1 MRWRRLGATLDAHAS
16 QTAGPVE
23 VSTSGRQSMPTPSAP
38 SAGDQPAGDFEL
50 DDMLAGAKPTLR
62 WGGRRLKQPEFEAG
76 RVVILNGT
84 SSAGK
89 STIAKLFCEARA
101 ALGDLWLPVA
111 IDDFNAKLP
120 EQWFS
125 GGDFKGQF
133 SQDGVR
139 FEPAGG
145 GLQVR
150 VGELGR
156 RFYGAYHR
164 TVGAI
169 ARAGFNVIVD
179 EVAFDEATIVD
190 WSAALRGL
198 PVAWVAVRCDPAVAQ
213 ARELERGDRLPGL
226 ALGLSAVVHMHAS
239 YDLELDTTE
248 LSPDEA
254 CTRLTE
260 MVTARSP
267 RTSPEPR

>member
-1 MRWRRLGATLDAHAS
+1 MN
-16 QTAGPVE
+16 
-23 VSTSGRQSMPTPSAP
+23 
-38 SAGDQPAGDFEL
+38 
-50 DDMLAGAKPTLR
+50 
-62 WGGRRLKQPEFEAG
+62 QPEFEAG

-89 STIAKLFCEARA
+89 STISQKFCEVRA

-111 IDDFNAKLP
+111 IDDFNLKLP

-125 GGDFKGQF
+125 AGDFKGQF

-139 FEPAGG
+139 FEPAAG

-150 VGELGR
+150 VGEVGR

-164 TVGAI
+164 SVEAI

-179 EVAFDEATIVD
+179 EVAFDEATIAD
-190 WSAALRGL
+190 WSVALRDL
-198 PVAWVAVRCDPAVAQ
+198 RVAWVAVRCDPAVAQ
-213 ARELERGDRLPGL
+213 ARELARGDRLPGL
-226 ALGLSAVVHMHAS
+226 ALGLSAVVHRYAS
-239 YDLELDTTE
+239 YDLELDTSE

-254 CTRLTE
+254 CSRLTE
-260 MVTARSP
+260 LLTAH
-267 RTSPEPR
+267 